1 MNHLTIFHKT
11 SIMIY
16 SHTGMAAFVLL
27 SSILVMIFYALAF
40 LVNDVKRK
48 EAKIDNVALMRVK
61 YLKYREEH
69 VHSLSSASEDRI

>member
-1 MNHLTIFHKT
+1 MHLQ
-11 SIMIY
+11 
-16 SHTGMAAFVLL
+16 TGMAAFVLL
-27 SSILVMIFYALAF
+27 SSILGMIFYALAF

-69 VHSLSSASEDRI
+69 VHSLSSASDDRA